1 VFTALQGDPDGE
13 LFHAWQVGVMVA
25 GTFLMLSDPL
35 EVATLR
41 GAARGATSFDRLQYS
56 FLLGLFWGCLMLL
69 AMLDSGWPEARLVL
83 LIWTGAAVIFAVT
96 MASLQR
102 RQSKDLPDTPRAR
115 YALAETADAA
125 AWRRRWQ
132 IGQMIATAAVIG
144 LAALWPAMWDRPAF
158 PVFLL
163 VLIAWSGPPV
173 RYAEGLPR
181 AALRRTMSFLGVF
194 AFVAGYALG

>member
-1 VFTALQGDPDGE
+1 
-13 LFHAWQVGVMVA
+13 
-25 GTFLMLSDPL
+25 
-35 EVATLR
+35 
-41 GAARGATSFDRLQYS
+41 
-56 FLLGLFWGCLMLL
+56 MLL
-69 AMLDSGWPEARLVL
+69 AMLDSGWPEARLDL
-83 LIWTGAAVIFAVT
+83 LIWTGAAVLFAVT

-102 RQSKDLPDTPRAR
+102 WQSKDLPDALRAR

-125 AWRRRWQ
+125 AWRQRWQ

-163 VLIAWSGPPV
+163 VLIAQAGPPV

-181 AALRRTMSFLGVF
+181 AGLRRAMSFLGIL
-194 AFVAGYALG
+194 AFIGAYTLG